1 MEHQSKSR
9 NECSQ
14 RSGKAN
20 YLPRLRKC
28 TPIPNNCRYGIA
40 RKTFARKMAI
50 RPSTFS
56 MYLCDTE
63 RPWSSCGDAQ
73 KKFMLTLF
81 QWLNLDLADRVGV
94 FYEAA
99 ELLQR

>member
-1 MEHQSKSR
+1 M
-9 NECSQ
+9 
-14 RSGKAN
+14 AN

-28 TPIPNNCRYGIA
+28 IPIPNHCRYGIA

>member
-1 MEHQSKSR
+1 MS
-9 NECSQ
+9 
-14 RSGKAN
+14 
-20 YLPRLRKC
+20 
-28 TPIPNNCRYGIA
+28 
-40 RKTFARKMAI
+40 M

-63 RPWSSCGDAQ
+63 RPWSACGDAQ
-73 KKFMLTLF
+73 KRFLLTLF
-81 QWLNLDLADRVGV
+81 QWLNLDLADRVAV

>member
-1 MEHQSKSR
+1 MGLAMAYVSTIDYACR
-9 NECSQ
+9 VN
-14 RSGKAN
+14 A
-20 YLPRLRKC
+20 
-28 TPIPNNCRYGIA
+28 IPNNNRYGIA

>member
-1 MEHQSKSR
+1 MS
-9 NECSQ
+9 
-14 RSGKAN
+14 
-20 YLPRLRKC
+20 
-28 TPIPNNCRYGIA
+28 
-40 RKTFARKMAI
+40 M

-73 KKFMLTLF
+73 KRFLFTLF
-81 QWLNLDLADRVGV
+81 QWLNLDLADRVAV